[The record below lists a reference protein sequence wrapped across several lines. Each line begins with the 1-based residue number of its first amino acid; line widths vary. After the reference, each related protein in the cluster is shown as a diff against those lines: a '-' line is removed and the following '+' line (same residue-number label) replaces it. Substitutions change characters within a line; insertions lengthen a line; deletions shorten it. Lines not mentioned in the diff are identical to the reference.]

1 MSFVLADTSIWIQ
14 HFRKNNPLLESLLIN
29 DRVICHPLVVL
40 EIACGTPPSPRAKT
54 IEQMGFLR
62 QAVVAGTEEI
72 LYFIEEYKLFD
83 TGCGAI
89 DISLL
94 AATLLSENAQLWTL
108 DKKLGALATKLK
120 VGFVNKSH

>member
-40 EIACGTPPSPRAKT
+40 EIACGTPPNPRAKT

-62 QAVVAGTEEI
+62 PAAVAGTEEI

-94 AATLLSENAQLWTL
+94 ASTLLSENAQLWTL

-120 VGFVNKSH
+120 VSFVNKSH

>member
-29 DRVICHPLVVL
+29 DRVICHPLVIL
-40 EIACGTPPSPRAKT
+40 EIACGTPPNPRAKT

-62 QAVVAGTEEI
+62 PAAVAGTEEI

-94 AATLLSENAQLWTL
+94 ASTLLSENAQLWTL

-120 VGFVNKSH
+120 VSFVNKSH

>member
-1 MSFVLADTSIWIQ
+1 
-14 HFRKNNPLLESLLIN
+14 
-29 DRVICHPLVVL
+29 
-40 EIACGTPPSPRAKT
+40 
-54 IEQMGFLR
+54 MGFLR
-62 QAVVAGTEEI
+62 QAAVAGTEEI

-94 AATLLSENAQLWTL
+94 ASTLLSENAQLWTL

-120 VGFVNKSH
+120 VSFVNKSH

>member
-14 HFRKNNPLLESLLIN
+14 HFRKNNSLLESLLIN

-62 QAVVAGTEEI
+62 QAAVAGTEEI

-94 AATLLSENAQLWTL
+94 ASTLLSENAQLWTL

>member
-1 MSFVLADTSIWIQ
+1 MSFVLADTSIWVQ

-29 DRVICHPLVVL
+29 DRIICHPLVVL
-40 EIACGTPPSPRAKT
+40 EIACGSPPSPRAKT
-54 IEQMGFLR
+54 IEQMGLLR
-62 QAVVAGTEEI
+62 LAVLAGTEET

-83 TGCGAI
+83 SGCGAI

-120 VGFVNKSH
+120 VGFVGKPH